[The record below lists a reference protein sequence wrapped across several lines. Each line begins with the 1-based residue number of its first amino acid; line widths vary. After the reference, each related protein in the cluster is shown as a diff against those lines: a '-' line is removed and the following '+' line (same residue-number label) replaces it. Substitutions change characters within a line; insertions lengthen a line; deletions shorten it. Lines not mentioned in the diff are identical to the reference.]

1 MNVSDMANAQI
12 TPADAQRARRAYYG
26 NISYVDE
33 WTGRLMDTLDALQ
46 LRDNTVVVLVADHG
60 DLLGEH
66 GLWYKMNF
74 FEDAARIPLV
84 FHYPARF
91 APARVAQPV
100 SLVDVLP
107 TLGALAGVAPAV
119 QPLAGHS
126 LLGLLDKSSADVP
139 DSDTPVYGEYMAE
152 GSVAPI
158 VMVRRGAWKFI
169 HCPGDPDQLFN
180 LAQDPD
186 EVHNLA
192 NDPAHTDTVA
202 AMRAEV
208 AARWNLDALDSA
220 VRSSQRERHFITQAL
235 RQGTFT
241 PWEYTPPR
249 NGSAEY
255 MRNHLDLNEVERLA
269 RWPR

>member
-1 MNVSDMANAQI
+1 
-12 TPADAQRARRAYYG
+12 
-26 NISYVDE
+26 
-33 WTGRLMDTLDALQ
+33 
-46 LRDNTVVVLVADHG
+46 
-60 DLLGEH
+60 
-66 GLWYKMNF
+66 
-74 FEDAARIPLV
+74 
-84 FHYPARF
+84 
-91 APARVAQPV
+91 
-100 SLVDVLP
+100 
-107 TLGALAGVAPAV
+107 V
-119 QPLAGHS
+119 QPLAGRS
-126 LLGLLDKSSADVP
+126 LLGLLDTPSAEVP
-139 DSDTPVYGEYMAE
+139 ASDAPVYGEYMAE

-169 HCPGDPDQLFN
+169 HCPADPDQLFN
-180 LAQDPD
+180 LAQDPH

-192 NDPAHTDTVA
+192 QDPAHADTVA

-208 AARWNLDALDSA
+208 AARWDLDALDAA